1 MEESVDELLA
11 LYKQG
16 DFDAFEQLVGQFEKM
31 VYNLGVRLLGR
42 PSEAQEILQ
51 ETFLQVHKALPRFE
65 GNGGLSSWIYTI
77 ALNQCRM
84 RLRKNKGVV
93 TEELDETILSYKTR
107 APEAQTGLLP
117 DPADVLV
124 DKEMREQ
131 VEAAVQELP
140 EPYRM
145 VFVLR
150 SMEGHSTEETARLLD
165 LSVEAVKSRLH
176 RSRLFLR
183 GKLCKYFEKC

>member
-1 MEESVDELLA
+1 MEESVDEILTLC
-11 LYKQG
+11 KQG
-16 DFDAFEQLVGQFEKM
+16 DFDAFEQLVGRYEKM
-31 VYNLGVRLLGR
+31 VYNLGMRLLGR
-42 PSEAQEILQ
+42 RSEAEDILQ
-51 ETFLQVHKALPRFE
+51 ETFLRVHKALPRFE

-84 RLRKNKGVV
+84 CLRKQKGVV

-117 DPADVLV
+117 NPAEVLG

-140 EPYRM
+140 EPYRT

-165 LSVEAVKSRLH
+165 LSEAAVKSRLH

-183 GKLCKYFEKC
+183 GKLCEYFERC

>member
-1 MEESVDELLA
+1 VEKSVDELLA

-16 DFDAFEQLVGQFEKM
+16 DFDAFGQLVGKFEKM

-42 PSEAQEILQ
+42 PSEAEDILQ
-51 ETFLQVHKALPRFE
+51 ETFLQVYKALPRFE

>member
-16 DFDAFEQLVGQFEKM
+16 DSDAFEQLVGQVEKM

-117 DPADVLV
+117 DPADVLA

-150 SMEGHSTEETARLLD
+150 AMEGRSTEETARLLD